1 MTTYRT
7 KILGTG
13 SYFPKRVLTN
23 DEISKRVDTNHQWI
37 VERTGISERRIGE
50 PGVDIPSYMASQAG
64 KLALEAAGL
73 QPNDIDFIL
82 FTTTMGDVPMPNT
95 ASYLQLKLGIT
106 NGCACVDLN
115 AACTGWTYGFVM
127 ADALIKTGAY
137 KNIMVV
143 GADMTS
149 TFNNW
154 DDRNVCILFGD
165 GCGVTIL
172 GRAPEGE
179 KDTGV
184 LAQILGGDSTK
195 AEHLTIQVGCSLDPY
210 NETNLKD
217 GSANIRMDGKEVFK
231 AAVKTMASHCEK
243 VLKDAGLTL
252 AEVDWFVPHQANL
265 RIIEAVATRL
275 NGFPIEKTI
284 VNVDRFANTSSA
296 TVPTA
301 MDEAIRDGRI
311 KRGQTILVAAFGAG
325 LTSGAAVFKY

>member
-1 MTTYRT
+1 MATHRT

-13 SYFPKRVLTN
+13 RYFPPRVLTN
-23 DEISKRVDTNHQWI
+23 EEISKRVDTNHQWI
-37 VERTGISERRIGE
+37 VERTGICERRIAE
-50 PGVDIPSYMASQAG
+50 PGVDIPSEMAMKAG
-64 KLALEAAGL
+64 KIALAEAGL

-95 ASYLQLKLGIT
+95 ASYLQVKLGIT

-143 GADMTS
+143 GSDMTS

-154 DDRNVCILFGD
+154 DDRGVCILFGD

-172 GRAPEGE
+172 GRAAEGDKSE
-179 KDTGV
+179 V
-184 LAQILGGDSTK
+184 LTQILGGDGTK
-195 AEHLTIQVGCSLDPY
+195 AAHLTLQVGCSKQPY
-210 NETNLKD
+210 TVTNLQD
-217 GSANIRMDGKEVFK
+217 GSANISMDGKEVFK

-243 VLKDAGLTL
+243 VLRDAGMTL
-252 AEVDWFVPHQANL
+252 DQVDWFVPHQANL
-265 RIIEAVATRL
+265 RIIEAVGTRL
-275 NGFPIEKTI
+275 NFPTEKTVI
-284 VNVDRFANTSSA
+284 NVDRYANTSSA

-301 MDEAIRDGRI
+301 LDEAIRDGRI

-325 LTSGAAVFKY
+325 LTSGAALFKY